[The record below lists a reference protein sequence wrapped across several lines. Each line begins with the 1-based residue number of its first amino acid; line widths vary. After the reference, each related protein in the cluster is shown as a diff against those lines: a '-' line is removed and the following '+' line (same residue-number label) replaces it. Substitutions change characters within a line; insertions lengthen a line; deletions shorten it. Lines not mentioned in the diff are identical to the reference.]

1 MNFCR
6 KNSLNWSEIFNALL
20 SRFFLPFFHFWIF
33 VLNSCLIFV
42 AKICQIEVRFS
53 MPCFH
58 DFFRLFS
65 RSNFH
70 SKSVSRT
77 CWDTWYVIIKN
88 SGIEKT
94 FLVSHPPCSS
104 KSQKWYPII
113 HVVFFVQINLICFII
128 WFRRRFHR
136 NSCKWPLDHLGSK
149 RIAGGDLIPNAYFY
163 AFWIFPH
170 VLVWLDSLKKR
181 AAVLP
186 LLMMMAFSAIRD
198 DEEAMHFVLFFALVI
213 D

>member
-1 MNFCR
+1 MKETTQTSSTLFPQ
-6 KNSLNWSEIFNALL
+6 KY
-20 SRFFLPFFHFWIF
+20 F
-33 VLNSCLIFV
+33 VLGVSTSFRWKISKPLNQNFEFLQKKFV
-42 AKICQIEVRFS
+42 KLKW
-53 MPCFH
+53 

-136 NSCKWPLDHLGSK
+136 NSCKWPLDHLFGSK

>member
-1 MNFCR
+1 MQKFIKLKWDFQC
-6 KNSLNWSEIFNALL
+6 LAFTIFFA
-20 SRFFLPFFHFWIF
+20 FFHVRIF
-33 VLNSCLIFV
+33 ILKLS
-42 AKICQIEVRFS
+42 
-53 MPCFH
+53 
-58 DFFRLFS
+58 
-65 RSNFH
+65 
-70 SKSVSRT
+70 SRT
-77 CWDTWYVIIKN
+77 CWYTWYVIIKN

-94 FLVSHPPCSS
+94 FLVSHPPCSI